1 MTDIV
6 LKDVD
11 EVLAARIRRVADRHG
26 WSLSRTLQHLLE
38 QGLYHYDGDGR
49 TGLDTSEADV
59 LQSAISALEGIP
71 NDTFSNI
78 GKLPEKGEKGVG
90 GN

>member
-26 WSLSRTLQHLLE
+26 WSVSKTLLHLLE

-49 TGLDTSEADV
+49 SALDSSEDDV
-59 LQSAISALEGIP
+59 LRAAIDALENIP
-71 NDTFSNI
+71 DDTFSNI
-78 GKLPEKGEKGVG
+78 GRVPQGDGA
-90 GN
+90 